1 MWSPFIMLLK
11 FYLLHTT
18 QIQFVLYSLQAQCSL
33 TLTPRSCQH
42 LSSKM
47 IIDLSLQ
54 IMYDLRCVFHCVI
67 FYVCATAGCHFLRE
81 RSSAKCTRNSMKTSR
96 TQKNW
101 LLNQFFIQK
110 QNSIYMYK
118 KNTTYLYGIAIFF
131 VLRLFTMQCSIFFP
145 LLK

>member
-1 MWSPFIMLLK
+1 MQSPFIMLLK

-18 QIQFVLYSLQAQCSL
+18 QIQFVLYSLQVQCSL

-54 IMYDLRCVFHCVI
+54 IMYDLRC
-67 FYVCATAGCHFLRE
+67 GLSLCHIL
-81 RSSAKCTRNSMKTSR
+81 CMCNSCLPFFEGKEQCKMYEKQYENQQNTE
-96 TQKNW
+96 TW
-101 LLNQFFIQK
+101 LLNLFFIQK
-110 QNSIYMYK
+110 QNSMYTYK

-131 VLRLFTMQCSIFFP
+131 VLKLFTMQCSIFFP